1 MNPLLRAAYLA
12 KDKPDGKVH
21 LLIPWVTAECQKLIF
36 PNGIRFKTPEEQRAY
51 LKAWLVN
58 DALLPLAADKLDIS
72 FYAGRFM
79 RHTYIHKAP
88 QPSIRYYIVTTSN
101 RLSNSILT
109 CFNLVRMNGE

>member
-1 MNPLLRAAYLA
+1 VNPLLRAAYLA

-21 LLIPWVTAECQKLIF
+21 LLIPWVTVECQKLIF

-79 RHTYIHKAP
+79 RHTYIHTYTRR
-88 QPSIRYYIVTTSN
+88 PSHPFVT
-101 RLSNSILT
+101 LL
-109 CFNLVRMNGE
+109 

>member
-1 MNPLLRAAYLA
+1 LA

-21 LLIPWVTAECQKLIF
+21 LLIPWVTVECQNLIF

-58 DALLPLAADKLDIS
+58 DAHLPLAADKLDIS

-79 RHTYIHKAP
+79 RHTYIHTFIHTYINKAP
-88 QPSIRYYIVTTSN
+88 QPSIRYYIVITSN
-101 RLSNSILT
+101 RLPNSILT
-109 CFNLVRMNGE
+109 CLVRMNGE